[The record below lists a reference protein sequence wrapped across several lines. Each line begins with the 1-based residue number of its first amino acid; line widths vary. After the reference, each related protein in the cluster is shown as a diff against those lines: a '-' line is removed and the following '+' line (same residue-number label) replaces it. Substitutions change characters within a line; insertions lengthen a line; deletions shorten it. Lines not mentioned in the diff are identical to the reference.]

1 MQKDL
6 EEACRDTKGLCG
18 EELQEG
24 YGPLTQSS
32 MPAGVFVSFV
42 SLFFTHQ
49 TSADCK
55 VRD

>member
-42 SLFFTHQ
+42 SFFFYQ
-49 TSADCK
+49 TFADSK
-55 VRD
+55 VWD